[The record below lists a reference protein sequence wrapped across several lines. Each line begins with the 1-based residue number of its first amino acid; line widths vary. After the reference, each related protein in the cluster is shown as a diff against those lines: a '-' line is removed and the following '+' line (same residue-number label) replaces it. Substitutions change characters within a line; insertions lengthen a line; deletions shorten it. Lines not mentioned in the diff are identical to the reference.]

1 MKSCPKCGRSF
12 TDTNIN
18 FCLDDGELLLQ
29 ASATP
34 FGSQGGDYEPP
45 TMMMD
50 PSRITK
56 EANWPTVEQP
66 IQQWQAPPPPQ
77 PMSYQ
82 VATSP
87 DQTLAIVSLCLGIG
101 SLTIG
106 WCCSL
111 GLLLGPAAMITGF
124 ISLSQIKKNPNAY
137 TGKGLALGGIIT
149 GALYIAA
156 YIVFIIL
163 YGAALFLGNLA

>member
-1 MKSCPKCGRSF
+1 MKNCPKCGRSY
-12 TDTNIN
+12 TDANIN
-18 FCLDDGELLLQ
+18 FCLDDGELLSR
-29 ASATP
+29 ASLDP
-34 FGSQGGDYEPP
+34 VGQENVNYEPP

-50 PSRITK
+50 PGRITK

-66 IQQWQAPPPPQ
+66 IQQWQPPAPPQ

-82 VATSP
+82 GIGPA
-87 DQTLAIVSLCLGIG
+87 DQTLAIVSLSLGIG

-124 ISLSQIKKNPNAY
+124 ISLSQIKNKPDAY
-137 TGKGLALGGIIT
+137 TGRGFAIAGIVTGSVFLLG
-149 GALYIAA
+149 
-156 YIVFIIL
+156 YIVIMII
-163 YGAALFLGNLA
+163 YGAALFFGNM